1 MKILHVADYVMPSM
15 GYQEF
20 ILPKWN
26 AKNGNEVHII
36 TSDRYTPVPDYGSTW
51 KHILGPRNVGVST
64 QIIDGVT
71 IHRLPVKLELR
82 RRIWLSKLRAKVT
95 KINPDVIF
103 CHGTSS
109 PLAFSLTKISRKLKI
124 PLVLDNH
131 MAYVAQG
138 SGFLAKFYYMFLR
151 WITKLYLNPHV
162 SYFLGMSEESCD
174 FMVTQQG
181 INPKK
186 VQALNFGVDTDIFGL
201 DDTLSMERRTQYKIP
216 DNAVVVMQTGK
227 LSKEKGTEILS
238 AAMLQPMLSNP
249 NLWLVLV
256 GGGNPTYLNQCLEPY
271 VKSNISNRVVIIPFV
286 PFTELPSVMKIA
298 DICVYPGESSLSCI
312 EASACGI
319 PVIITDLPWGRT
331 RESSGIGTCYK
342 TGDSADLQSH
352 LLRLIESPVL
362 RQQSGEKARDSV
374 MTLYSYKTIS
384 QHVETILQDAI
395 NQYA

>member
-26 AKNGNEVHII
+26 AKNGNDVHII

-201 DDTLSMERRTQYKIP
+201 DDTLSMEKRTQYKIP

-227 LSKEKGTEILS
+227 LS
-238 AAMLQPMLSNP
+238 
-249 NLWLVLV
+249 
-256 GGGNPTYLNQCLEPY
+256 
-271 VKSNISNRVVIIPFV
+271 
-286 PFTELPSVMKIA
+286 
-298 DICVYPGESSLSCI
+298 
-312 EASACGI
+312 
-319 PVIITDLPWGRT
+319 
-331 RESSGIGTCYK
+331 
-342 TGDSADLQSH
+342 
-352 LLRLIESPVL
+352 
-362 RQQSGEKARDSV
+362 
-374 MTLYSYKTIS
+374 
-384 QHVETILQDAI
+384 
-395 NQYA
+395 

>member
-26 AKNGNEVHII
+26 AKNGNDVHII
-36 TSDRYTPVPDYGSTW
+36 TSDRYTPVPDYDSTW

-138 SGFLAKFYYMFLR
+138 TGFLAKFYYMFLR

-249 NLWLVLV
+249 NLWLVVV
-256 GGGNPTYLNQCLEPY
+256 GGGTPTYLNQCLEPY

-286 PFTELPSVMKIA
+286 PFAELPSVMKIA